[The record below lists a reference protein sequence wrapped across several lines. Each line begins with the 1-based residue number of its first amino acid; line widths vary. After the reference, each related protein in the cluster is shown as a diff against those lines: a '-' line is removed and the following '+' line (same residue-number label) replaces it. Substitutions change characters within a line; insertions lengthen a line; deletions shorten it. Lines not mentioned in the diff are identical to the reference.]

1 MQSMVINWHPRTVI
15 IGPQVIT
22 VTKTSREMAVIS
34 CRDTQKNIV
43 HKHWA
48 FVMVEDVTEEVRHV
62 EMDYK

>member
-1 MQSMVINWHPRTVI
+1 MQSMVIDWHPRMVI

-22 VTKTSREMAVIS
+22 VTKTSCEMAVIS

-43 HKHWA
+43 HKCQA
-48 FVMVEDVTEEVRHV
+48 FVMVENVAEEVRHV